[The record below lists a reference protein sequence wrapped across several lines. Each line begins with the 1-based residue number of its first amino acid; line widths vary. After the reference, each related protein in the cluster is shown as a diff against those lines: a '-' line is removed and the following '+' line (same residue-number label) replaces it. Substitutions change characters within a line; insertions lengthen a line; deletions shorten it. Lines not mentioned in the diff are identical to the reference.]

1 MKYAYPAI
9 FTKGEEGEIEVDFP
23 DVKGCFTYGDDM
35 PDAMEMAK
43 DCLEM
48 MLVHY
53 EDEKLPIPPASDI
66 KSIKTDGIVSLILAD
81 TDEWRRQ
88 FDNRAVK
95 KNCTIPA
102 WLNSKAEKAG
112 VNFSQVLQDA
122 LKSLLGASSPQESV
136 A

>member
-66 KSIKTDGIVSLILAD
+66 KSIKTDGIVSLILVLF
-81 TDEWRRQ
+81 Q
-88 FDNRAVK
+88 AVIG
-95 KNCTIPA
+95 TVT
-102 WLNSKAEKAG
+102 L
-112 VNFSQVLQDA
+112 D
-122 LKSLLGASSPQESV
+122 SLLGSV
-136 A
+136 VSGAILVTIEFLVWIIFNRMIDRFSH